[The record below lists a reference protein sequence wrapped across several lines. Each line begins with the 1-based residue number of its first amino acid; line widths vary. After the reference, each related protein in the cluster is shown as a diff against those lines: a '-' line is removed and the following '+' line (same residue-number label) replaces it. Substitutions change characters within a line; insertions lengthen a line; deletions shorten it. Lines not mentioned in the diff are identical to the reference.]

1 MAQPVFYTYSGAFIP
16 GTLARAEAEAT
27 EFTAVQV
34 GFDKLAIQGVDTG
47 AANAYVVT
55 TSGGQNGAYTDGMV
69 VEFKAVN
76 ANTGGS
82 TIAVDSGAT
91 VSITTPAGQALS
103 GGAIT
108 ANTWYTLRYN
118 STYVAWTL
126 IAPSSTVI
134 TSNTI
139 SGAAPTHL
147 VGLTPAG
154 GVSTA
159 CAPIDVT
166 FALDQTISPTMTG
179 TWAFSGAV
187 SFNSTVSFASGFTLT
202 GGANAYAITLDGS
215 ATPGQSYGVEINA
228 GTNASDIAFLVNK
241 QGGGTQFFEIV
252 GTGGVTVGAPT
263 GGSQGLGTL
272 NATGLFVNGAAV
284 QTSAASSH
292 NPTATIG
299 LSAVNGSA
307 ATFMTSDS
315 APPLSQAIVPTWTG
329 AHTFTPSSAVT
340 AVTINAAANTIG
352 FAVVGGTNT
361 ALHYLASFISGQASG
376 FSGGVI
382 IEAGTNA
389 SDYALNIAN
398 AAASS
403 NLFYVTGAGLVA
415 AGTGPFYNSLEAA
428 PQFVMDAAGSYYGY
442 LGNRTTGIW
451 AFGYSTSLTALGT
464 SIMEWN
470 VSGPQITGYGPVAAS
485 QVDMTPDQGTF
496 QITYTGMTASVTGT
510 AVWTRVGNLVVLYF
524 PAALGTSNTATMT
537 ATGMPAAIRPARVQ
551 NFSISGCIE
560 NNTGAAWSTNVVSIA
575 TGGTVTFTNAA
586 LGVITGGS
594 FTNSGT
600 KGVAVAFTVSYLLN

>member
-16 GTLARAEAEAT
+16 GTLARAEAEAA

-47 AANAYVVT
+47 TANAYIVT

-82 TIAVDSGAT
+82 VIVVDSGAT
-91 VSITTPAGQALS
+91 VSITTPNGQALA

-139 SGAAPTHL
+139 STAVPTHL

-179 TWAFSGAV
+179 SWTFGGTVA
-187 SFNSTVSFASGFTLT
+187 FNSTVTFASGFTLT
-202 GGANAYAITLDGS
+202 GSNNAYAITLDGS
-215 ATPGQSYGVEINA
+215 ATLGQSYGVEINA
-228 GTNASDIAFLVNK
+228 GTNASDIAFLVNSH
-241 QGGGTQFFEIV
+241 GGTQFFEIL
-252 GTGGVTVGAPT
+252 GTGGITVGSPT
-263 GGSQGLGTL
+263 GGSQGIGTI

-329 AHTFTPSSAVT
+329 GHTFTPSSAVT
-340 AVTINAAANTIG
+340 AVAINAAVNTIG
-352 FAVVGGTNT
+352 LAVAGGTNT
-361 ALHYLASFISGQASG
+361 TLKYVASFTSGQAAG
-376 FSGGVI
+376 FSSGVS

-398 AAASS
+398 AAASA
-403 NLFYVTGAGLVA
+403 NLFFVTGAGLVA
-415 AGTGPFYNSLEAA
+415 ASTGPFYSGLTAA
-428 PQFVMDAAGSYYGY
+428 PNFVLGSSGSYSGY
-442 LGNRTTGIW
+442 IGNRTTGIW
-451 AFGYSTSLTALGT
+451 AFGYTTSLTALGT

-470 VSGPQITGYGPVAAS
+470 VSGPAITGYGPVAGS

-496 QITYTGMTASVTGT
+496 TMTYSGFTSSVTGV
-510 AVWTRVGNLVVLYF
+510 AVWTRVGNLVTLYF
-524 PAALGTSNTATMT
+524 PAATGTSNATTMT
-537 ATGMPAAIRPARVQ
+537 GTGMPTNIRPARAHNYRVGQ
-551 NFSISGCIE
+551 VFESSGSFSY
-560 NNTGAAWSTNVVSIA
+560 
-575 TGGTVTFTNAA
+575 GTVTIGTNGTCTFEFNAESF
-586 LGVITGGS
+586 GGGNFS
-594 FTNSGT
+594 ASGT
-600 KGVAVAFTVSYLLN
+600 KGVTVSFTLSYLLN